1 MSSFPLMDDETT
13 VVEQVDGYTSPLQQ
27 YKTAESSSIISHPEG
42 PMWWDSTAPAE
53 PLYVDGIE
61 VSAEF
66 QGGVLEIQADP
77 VGSYT
82 VEDDQVIT
90 VLE

>member
-1 MSSFPLMDDETT
+1 MDDETD

-53 PLYVDGIE
+53 PTYVDG
-61 VSAEF
+61 VQVTAEF
-66 QGGVLEIQADP
+66 QGGILEIQDAPAD
-77 VGSYT
+77 VYDV
-82 VEDDQVIT
+82 VEDQVIT

>member
-1 MSSFPLMDDETT
+1 MSNFPLMDDETD
-13 VVEQVDGYTSPLQQ
+13 VVRQVDGFTSPLQQ

-42 PMWWDSTAPAE
+42 PMWWDSTAPPE

-61 VSAEF
+61 VTAEF
-66 QGGVLEIQADP
+66 QGGILEVQDAPAD
-77 VGSYT
+77 VYT
-82 VEDDQVIT
+82 VLDDEVIT